1 LGGRLGIAVLQL
13 SRAKVGQGV
22 ETSRHLLVGYCV
34 DQARGLAA
42 TRENSWSEPDGGG
55 DSLLLPARAA
65 IARRLIEGW
74 LSTLGG

>member
-1 LGGRLGIAVLQL
+1 VL
-13 SRAKVGQGV
+13 RERCHHRCPPH

-34 DQARGLAA
+34 DQARGLA

-55 DSLLLPARAA
+55 DSLLLPPRAA